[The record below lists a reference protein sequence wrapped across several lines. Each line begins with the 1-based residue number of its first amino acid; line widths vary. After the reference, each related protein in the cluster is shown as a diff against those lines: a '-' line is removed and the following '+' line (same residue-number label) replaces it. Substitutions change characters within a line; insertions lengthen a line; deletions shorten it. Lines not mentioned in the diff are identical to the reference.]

1 MFNLIKPVTEF
12 FEFSLV
18 DGEFFSVFFTCVF
31 LSQIIYL
38 YTYFFTISLQV
49 ILFHKICF
57 IFQFSVEAFF
67 FHYFNDHLLFSLYKK
82 HTPFLNAFANDMKLT
97 KNSFDNRILALQQEV

>member
-18 DGEFFSVFFTCVF
+18 DGEFFPCFYMRVLVSNNI
-31 LSQIIYL
+31 LIHIL

-67 FHYFNDHLLFSLYKK
+67 
-82 HTPFLNAFANDMKLT
+82 
-97 KNSFDNRILALQQEV
+97 II